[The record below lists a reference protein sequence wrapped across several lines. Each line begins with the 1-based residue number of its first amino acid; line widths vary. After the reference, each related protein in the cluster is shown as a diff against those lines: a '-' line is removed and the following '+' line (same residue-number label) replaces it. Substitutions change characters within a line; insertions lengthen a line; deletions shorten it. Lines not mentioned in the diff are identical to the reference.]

1 MIQRT
6 YVCRM
11 NYKEARQEFI
21 ATWGTLGNEWGI
33 NRTMSQIHALLLIS
47 PDPLTTEDLMNELSI
62 SRGNANMN
70 LHSLMDWGLIQK
82 VLIQGERKEYFQ
94 AEKDVWKIARIVARE
109 RKKRE
114 LDPMLVLLK
123 KVKKMEAN
131 GRDRQAKHLKN
142 LIEDLSDVA
151 EKTDKSLQLFLKAD
165 EQKFWSLLLKAVV

>member
-1 MIQRT
+1 MGAVT
-6 YVCRM
+6 YVCPM
-11 NYKEARQEFI
+11 NYKEAREEFI

-47 PDPLTTEDLMNELSI
+47 PEPLTTEDLMTELLI

-70 LHSLMDWGLIQK
+70 IHSLMDWGLIQK

-114 LDPMLVLLK
+114 LDPMLVLFSIF
-123 KVKKMEAN
+123 KVAAATGRQNISEA
-131 GRDRQAKHLKN
+131 
-142 LIEDLSDVA
+142 
-151 EKTDKSLQLFLKAD
+151 
-165 EQKFWSLLLKAVV
+165 W